1 MALSDVS
8 VPHCIR
14 KVAASVAGVVEIPY
28 GGTIGHRESEEDSY
42 RRMLRNSHVIFY
54 PRDPRLRIRV
64 ELTAGEADREA
75 TPEETASRLERQRLN
90 LDKHGLVYAEPGD
103 PDAFCVKWK
112 EHPAMEW
119 AKKFLRD
126 VAEGREVR
134 HA

>member
-1 MALSDVS
+1 MAGLALS
-8 VPHCIR
+8 VPYVVR
-14 KVAASVAGVVEIPY
+14 KVANHVAGIVEIPY

-42 RRMLRNSHVIFY
+42 RRMLRNFHVVFY

-64 ELTAGEADREA
+64 ELTAGKEDREA
-75 TPEETASRLERQRLN
+75 TPEEMASRLERQRLD

-119 AKKFLRD
+119 AKKFFND

-134 HA
+134 HD